1 MAESGKNKPSNTL
14 TISSVFFYLAPPSG
28 TDLSTRPGMNL
39 YQPSSRTNGRFGRQ
53 VVPLPPHCA
62 HPRTEMPAVRR
73 DCPALPGEI
82 AAVRRNGAVPPDDIA
97 AVRRDGAVLRR
108 EIAAA
113 TRGRAAL
120 PGENAAV
127 RRDGAL
133 SPGEIAAVR
142 RGCAA
147 PPDEIAAVRWDWPS
161 LCDEIA
167 AVSGDWPAPLCLDRP
182 CEPVLPCRACAHARG
197 SVSPAIS
204 APARIRAPPSLPRS
218 ARENHRGEAPR
229 ASSAE

>member
-1 MAESGKNKPSNTL
+1 MRRSGRLLTPMAESGKNKPSNTL
-14 TISSVFFYLAPPSG
+14 TISSVFFCLAPPSG

-82 AAVRRNGAVPPDDIA
+82 AAVRRDGAVLRSAVAAARRGRAVLPGEIA
-97 AVRRDGAVLRR
+97 VVRRDGAV
-108 EIAAA
+108 
-113 TRGRAAL
+113 
-120 PGENAAV
+120 
-127 RRDGAL
+127 

-147 PPDEIAAVRWDWPS
+147 PLDEIAAVRWDWPS

-182 CEPVLPCRACAHARG
+182 CEPVLPCRACAHAR
-197 SVSPAIS
+197 SSISSAIS
-204 APARIRAPPSLPRS
+204 ALARIRAPPSLPRS